1 MAKAKP
7 KTKPAI
13 SPEAQEKKLIN
24 DAYRLAEQQINDG
37 TASPSIITHFLKL
50 GQKKYDMENE
60 LLKAQVDLAQVKIK
74 NLESQLDNESL
85 HKEALAAM
93 TDYKGSE

>member
-24 DAYRLAEQQINDG
+24 DAYRLAEEQINNG
-37 TASPSIITHFLKL
+37 TASPSIIVHFLRMGLSKT
-50 GQKKYDMENE
+50 DMENE
-60 LLKAQVDLAQVKIK
+60 LLKAQVDLAQAKIK
-74 NLESQLDNESL
+74 TLESQLTNESI

-93 TDYKGSE
+93 TEYKGSE